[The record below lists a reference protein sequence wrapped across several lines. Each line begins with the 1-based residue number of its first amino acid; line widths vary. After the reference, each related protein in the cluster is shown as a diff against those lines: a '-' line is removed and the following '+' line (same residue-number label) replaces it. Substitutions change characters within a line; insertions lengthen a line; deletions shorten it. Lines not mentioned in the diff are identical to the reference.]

1 MDIPKMIREIAAG
14 DLESAIRT
22 VKTDIALPAMLG
34 RICPELCERGCRRK
48 DQDEPVSIC
57 LLKRYV
63 ADVDLARSEP
73 YLPLKD
79 GPSGKRVA
87 VVGAGPAGLAAAW
100 YLLQKGHAVVLLEAR
115 EAAGGAVR
123 QNVDPERMEPAV
135 LDAEI
140 GLIESLGAEIRT
152 GRTLGGNVSLD
163 QLNREYDAV
172 LLTIGQKEPD
182 ELEAMKLPA
191 AQRGVEADAKTLAT
205 PLEGVFAAG
214 GVVRPINKQAVRAV
228 ADGKHA
234 ARSIDAYLAGEPLPE
249 ISKPLSTSVGK
260 LEEGEI
266 EQFMQLAADA
276 PRQAPGQPSGPLS
289 DEQAFTEATRCLH
302 CDCRKQESC
311 RLRIFS
317 QEYGASTSRYHTD
330 RRHFKQD
337 LDHPD
342 VIYEAGKC
350 ILCGLCIR
358 IAEAEGEQLG
368 LTFTGRGFSARVG
381 VPMGRSMSEAV
392 QRCALRCVEACPT
405 GALALRQASPAPA
418 EQAE

>member
-1 MDIPKMIREIAAG
+1 
-14 DLESAIRT
+14 
-22 VKTDIALPAMLG
+22 
-34 RICPELCERGCRRK
+34 
-48 DQDEPVSIC
+48 
-57 LLKRYV
+57 
-63 ADVDLARSEP
+63 VDLARSEP

-123 QNVDPERMEPAV
+123 QHVDPERMEPAV